1 MTFLFIYLMLKCI
14 CGMKKDEIDANDAA
28 NKMFAELEPGHYDDH
43 ENQTIDQLLH

>member
-1 MTFLFIYLMLKCI
+1 MKNDTYSLLEGELKSL
-14 CGMKKDEIDANDAA
+14 DDAA